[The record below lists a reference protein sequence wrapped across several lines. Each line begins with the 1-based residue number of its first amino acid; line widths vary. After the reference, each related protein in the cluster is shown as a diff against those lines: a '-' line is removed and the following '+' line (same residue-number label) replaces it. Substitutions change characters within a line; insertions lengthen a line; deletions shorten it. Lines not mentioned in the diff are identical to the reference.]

1 MARQRKCVICNELIV
16 DEQGVPY
23 KERYAHQ
30 KCFNIAMKT
39 LQKDK
44 NKQIDKVAEKKKVGR
59 KAKPKVELKEA
70 LSEEDYKEKQQ
81 YYQYLRQMI
90 EENELSAKVYA
101 LTEDYIKRYA
111 FTYKSMYQ
119 TLVYLHEII
128 EKDLTGDVV
137 GIIPYYHS
145 EAMQYYDSIN
155 KVAEF
160 NENVDISNMYKEK
173 TIVIQP
179 KRRKIKQIDIESIGK
194 GVD

>member
-59 KAKPKVELKEA
+59 KAKPKAELKEA

-81 YYQYLRQMI
+81 YYQYLRQII

-101 LTEDYIKRYA
+101 LTEDCIKRYA

-137 GIIPYYHS
+137 GIIPYYYS

-155 KVAEF
+155 KVAEL

>member
-23 KERYAHQ
+23 KGRYAHQ

-44 NKQIDKVAEKKKVGR
+44 NKQIDKIAEKKKVGR
-59 KAKPKVELKEA
+59 KARPKAELKEA
-70 LSEEDYKEKQQ
+70 LSEEEYEKKQQ
-81 YYQYLRQMI
+81 YYKYLRQLI

-101 LTEDYIKRYA
+101 LTEDYIKRYE
-111 FTYKSMYQ
+111 FTYESMYQ
-119 TLVYLHEII
+119 TLVYLHEIV
-128 EKDLTGDVV
+128 EKELTGDVV
-137 GIIPYYHS
+137 GIIPYYYS
-145 EAMQYYDSIN
+145 EAMQYYESIN
-155 KVAEF
+155 KVAEL
-160 NENVDISNMYKEK
+160 NKDIDVSNMYKEK

-179 KRRKIKQIDIESIGK
+179 RKRKIKQIDVESIGK